1 MKLLPEKEE
10 ISFFAI
16 FKILRLNI
24 VRLLAW
30 ILGISAIVVA
40 YSFIMP
46 NSYSA
51 QSSLLPPTKDSPAGG
66 LSSFIQNFTGGL
78 SIPGVSQSDQSKL
91 FGEILYSRSI
101 IEHIIEGLNLRS
113 FPQFAKMK
121 REDIENFVRS
131 SIDINVDKTGII
143 YIYTIYRTSFFP
155 SEDDKRKAAE
165 ISAAMANLAVEGLDN
180 IIKSRTMTNARKSRE
195 YIQSELIGYKSKLD
209 SVATAI
215 EQFQLKNKVLAI
227 DEQTQAIVAQAV
239 EVGSLLVQ
247 AELELNLAK
256 LQFNPA
262 SPQISYYENQVNLLK
277 EQYSKIQYGGLTP
290 TDAFS
295 ISLDKVPTLFREYAE
310 LFRERK
316 ILEQVIMYLETQKHQ
331 EAIQENRDVP
341 VIEVLDKA
349 IPSEKKTSP
358 RRSLMLVLSI
368 FLSTLFASLLI
379 VIEAYRKGNLY
390 LLSGAESSS

>member
-10 ISFFAI
+10 MSFFAI
-16 FKILRLNI
+16 FKILKLNV
-24 VRLLAW
+24 VR
-30 ILGISAIVVA
+30 ILSWVTGIIILVMA

-46 NSYSA
+46 YTYSA
-51 QSSLLPPTKDSPAGG
+51 ETSVLPPTKDSPTGG
-66 LSSFIQNFTGGL
+66 LSSFIQSFTGGL
-78 SIPGVSQSDQSKL
+78 SLPGVSQSDQSKL
-91 FGEILYSRSI
+91 FGEILYSRSV
-101 IEHIIEGLNLRS
+101 IEHIIEGLSLRS
-113 FPQFAKMK
+113 FPKFAKMK
-121 REDIENFVRS
+121 REDLELFVRS

-143 YIYTIYRTSFFP
+143 YVYSIYKTSFFP
-155 SEDDKRKAAE
+155 SEEDKLKAAE
-165 ISAAMANLAVEGLDN
+165 ISSRMANLAVEGLDN
-180 IIKSRTMTNARKSRE
+180 VIKNRTMTNAKKSRE
-195 YIQSELIGYKSKLD
+195 YIQSELVGYKFKLD

-256 LQFNPA
+256 LQYSTA

-290 TDAFS
+290 GDAFS
-295 ISLDKVPTLFREYAE
+295 IPLDKVPTLIKEYAE

-349 IPSEKKTSP
+349 IPAEKKTSP
-358 RRSLMLVLSI
+358 QRALMAVLSI
-368 FLSTLFASLLI
+368 FLTLLFVSLGI
-379 VIEAYRKGNLY
+379 IISAYRKGNLY
-390 LLSGAESSS
+390 LMSGSEQSA

>member
-1 MKLLPEKEE
+1 MKFLPDKEE
-10 ISFFAI
+10 LSFFAI
-16 FKILRLNI
+16 FKILRLNVI
-24 VRLLAW
+24 RLTVMVLA
-30 ILGISAIVVA
+30 ISAIVLA

-51 QSSLLPPTKDSPAGG
+51 QTSVLPPTKDSPTGG

-91 FGEILYSRSI
+91 FGEILYSRSV
-101 IEHIIEGLNLRS
+101 IEHVIEGLNLRS
-113 FPQFAKMK
+113 FPKYAKMK
-121 REDIENFVRS
+121 REDLEKFVRS
-131 SIDINVDKTGII
+131 SIDIDVDKTGII
-143 YIYTIYRTSFFP
+143 YIYTIYHTDFFP
-155 SEDDKRKAAE
+155 SDDDKLKAAE

-209 SVATAI
+209 SIASEI

-256 LQFNPA
+256 LQYNLA

-290 TDAFS
+290 SDAFS
-295 ISLDKVPTLFREYAE
+295 IPLDKVPTLFKEYAE

-331 EAIQENRDVP
+331 EGIQENRDVP

-349 IPSEKKTSP
+349 IPAEKKTSP
-358 RRSLMLVLSI
+358 QRALMMVLSF
-368 FLSTLFASLLI
+368 FLSTLFVSLWM
-379 VIEAYRKGNLY
+379 VIAAYRQGNLY
-390 LLSGAESSS
+390 LLSGSEVSS